1 MREDTGEFRLNNENR
16 MIRSRQRDLG
26 QPSAINTSV
35 ESS

>member
-1 MREDTGEFRLNNENR
+1 MREDTGEFRLNENR